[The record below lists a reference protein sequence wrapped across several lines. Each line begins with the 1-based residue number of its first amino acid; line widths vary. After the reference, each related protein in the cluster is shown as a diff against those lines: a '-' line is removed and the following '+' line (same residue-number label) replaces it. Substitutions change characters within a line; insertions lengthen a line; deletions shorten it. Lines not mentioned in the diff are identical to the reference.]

1 MILARMIDTS
11 ISVPAQVEQHLDA
24 AAITLSALRSPGLRP
39 AGCRIMW
46 PDIVRDLEDIWWTEV
61 DDVRPPA
68 PSSDEVSRM
77 DEALSW
83 VRFLDGSH
91 RRLRQVVNMRLI
103 VHPISLSHRWSWNGI
118 GNRLGISNH
127 TAKAWHRQAAEV
139 IAKKI
144 AQPEFFTSNTSNVSV
159 FKSS

>member
-11 ISVPAQVEQHLDA
+11 ISIPDQVEQHLDA

-61 DDVRPPA
+61 DDIRPPA

-83 VRFLDGSH
+83 VQFLDGPH

-103 VHPISLSHRWSWNGI
+103 VHPISLSYRWSWRKI
-118 GNRLGISNH
+118 GERLGVSYH
-127 TAKAWHRQAAEV
+127 TAQAWHQQAVGV

-144 AQPEFFTSNTSNVSV
+144 AQPEFFASQTSHVSV